1 MLWIGL
7 ALALYIVPVG
17 CILFR
22 EAGRPPKAVAW
33 IAIQFLFPLVGFVA
47 YLLLGKDYMGNM
59 YASTE
64 EERTWA
70 AIRRELADHGRS
82 LAAAEETGR
91 ERFPDAK
98 LQAALRSL
106 SPFPVTYAN
115 KVEAY
120 ADGHAAFEAMFS
132 AIASARHHI
141 HAEFY
146 IIRND
151 ELGNAFMRLLARKA
165 SEGVQVRLL
174 YDGIGCLRFKQ
185 TWLERLPGVET
196 ACFFPPAYALFRG
209 AINFRNHRK
218 IVVVD
223 GKIGF
228 FGGLNIGDEYVGK
241 HPKLGFWRDTHFRVE
256 GDAVRWIQYTFLT
269 DWHFITGRLL
279 AGEEYYPQP
288 ERAGTERVQ
297 IVKSGPD
304 RPLLDLLFACVTAA
318 KRRIYV
324 ETPYFIPDPAI
335 RLALTTAARSGV
347 DVRIVLPAK
356 PDHRFVH
363 RASLSYA
370 AELAR
375 AGVRFYAYNKGFI
388 HSKVVIVDDFA
399 CSGSA
404 NMDIRSFSNQF
415 ELNAMFYDRPTVG
428 RLLEDFVADL
438 RNSTE
443 MTEDMLHSRTF
454 GQRMGERLVRLLSPM
469 L

>member
-1 MLWIGL
+1 LLWIGL
-7 ALALYIVPVG
+7 ALALFVVLVG
-17 CILFR
+17 FILFR

-33 IAIQFLFPLVGFVA
+33 IAIQFLFPYVGFIA

-59 YASTE
+59 YASAE
-64 EERTWA
+64 EERKWA
-70 AIRRELADHGRS
+70 MIRGKLADRGRS
-82 LAAAEETGR
+82 LAAADET
-91 ERFPDAK
+91 EAFPDAR
-98 LQAALRSL
+98 LGASLRSL
-106 SPFPVTYAN
+106 TPFPVSHAN
-115 KVEAY
+115 NVKVFTE
-120 ADGHAAFEAMFS
+120 GQAAFEDMFS
-132 AIASARHHI
+132 AIAAARHHI

-151 ELGNAFMRLLARKA
+151 ELGNEFMRLLAQKA
-165 SEGVQVRLL
+165 GEGVKVRLL
-174 YDGIGCLRFKQ
+174 YDGIGCLRFRQ

-196 ACFFPPAYALFRG
+196 ACFFPPVFALFRG

-223 GKIGF
+223 GKVGF

-241 HPKLGFWRDTHFRVE
+241 HPKLGFWRDTHFRLE

-269 DWHFITGRLL
+269 DWHFITGRLI
-279 AGEEYYPQP
+279 AGDEYYPEP
-288 ERAGTERVQ
+288 DRAGAERVQ

-304 RPLLDLLFACVTAA
+304 RPMLDLLFACMAAA

-335 RLALTTAARSGV
+335 RLALTTAAKSGI
-347 DVRIVLPAK
+347 DVRIIVPSR

-388 HSKVVIVDDFA
+388 HSKVVIVDDLA

-404 NMDIRSFSNQF
+404 NMDIRSFSGQF
-415 ELNAMFYDRPTVG
+415 ELNAVFYDRPTVE
-428 RLLEDFVADL
+428 RLIVDFFTDL
-438 RNSTE
+438 RDSSELTA
-443 MTEDMLHSRTF
+443 DMLERRTF
-454 GQRMGERLVRLLSPM
+454 GQRIGERVARLVSPM